1 MLMLLIIFGLSM
13 LMKDDCLGRTMSDGK
28 ATVVEVLVFEVFEVV
43 VEESD
48 VDDKVLEVE
57 VDDEDVLEEV
67 DVVLEDLAITEVL
80 IRIQQTRAVM

>member
-1 MLMLLIIFGLSM
+1 
-13 LMKDDCLGRTMSDGK
+13 MSDGK

-43 VEESD
+43 VEDSD
-48 VDDKVLEVE
+48 VEDKVLEVE

>member
-1 MLMLLIIFGLSM
+1 
-13 LMKDDCLGRTMSDGK
+13 MKDDCLGRTMSDGK
-28 ATVVEVLVFEVFEVV
+28 ATVVEVLVFEVFEVD

-67 DVVLEDLAITEVL
+67 VDVVLEELAITEVL